1 MVTGYPDDRGAEEE
15 ARDAEDRARGEDEET
30 ARQAGLSAQA
40 EAEARNAEA
49 HELDELLRTGA
60 VAVVNISP
68 NKDSAAQALYQEGL
82 NLRDLALRR
91 VIKSDADVKFA
102 TDDLVVIGSLVK
114 KLGELRKK
122 YEAPFKEHLATFRAT
137 FESFIAPLVEAER
150 INKDKWGT
158 YRREVEAAKARAEET
173 NRMAED
179 VARRQAEES
188 GTGEITVN
196 TEPVPVP
203 ETANTI
209 RSSVGTGSAYK
220 TPKYRV
226 VDFKLLPDEYKLP
239 DAGKLTR
246 VIKAAKGQIQIPG
259 VEITFE
265 DVLSVRSK

>member
-1 MVTGYPDDRGAEEE
+1 MVTGFQEDRGAEEE
-15 ARDAEDRARGEDEET
+15 ARDAEDRARGEGEEA

-60 VAVVNISP
+60 VAIVNISP

-82 NLRDLALRR
+82 GLLRLAQGREVR
-91 VIKSDADVKFA
+91 NDKDVA
-102 TDDLVVIGSLVK
+102 LVTDDLAVIGSMVK

-137 FESFIAPLVEAER
+137 FESFIAPLVDAER
-150 INKDKWGT
+150 INKGKWGT
-158 YRREVEAAKARAEET
+158 YRRAVEAAKARAEET
-173 NRMAED
+173 NRLAED
-179 VARRQAEES
+179 VARRQAEDS

-209 RSSVGTGSAYK
+209 RSNVSTGSAYK

>member
-1 MVTGYPDDRGAEEE
+1 MSVNFQDPGEAEAK
-15 ARDAEDRARGEDEET
+15 ARDADYRAQDEDA

-40 EAEARNAEA
+40 EAEARNAEG
-49 HELDELLRTGA
+49 HDLDELIRTVA

-91 VIKSDADVKFA
+91 VIKSDTDVKLA
-102 TDDLVVIGSLVK
+102 TDDLAVIGGLVK

-122 YEAPFKEHLATFRAT
+122 YEAPFKEHLATFRTT
-137 FESFIAPLVEAER
+137 FETFIAPLVEAER
-150 INKDKWGT
+150 INKEKWGT

-173 NRMAED
+173 NQMAEE
-179 VARRQAEES
+179 VARRQAEAS

-196 TEPVPVP
+196 ITPVEAPR
-203 ETANTI
+203 TSDTI
-209 RSSVGTGSAYK
+209 RSILGTSSAYK

-226 VDFKLLPDEYKLP
+226 VDFKALPDEYKLP
-239 DAGKLTR
+239 DTGKLTR
-246 VIKAAKGQIQIPG
+246 VIKAAKGQITIPG

-265 DVLSVRSK
+265 EVLSVRPR